1 MWSLCLEGLIFFTS
15 DASILIDICSFIL
28 TLSNLNSGNQK
39 VLRCHTLL
47 RRQSFSLFFISFLK
61 VGQPRP
67 LFVYFRSIQTQYYRK
82 NVGFSGIRTRIFIVL
97 CKHADH
103 LTTTTVPLFFISL
116 SILSRS
122 LRFLSSLTLF
132 LLWVPAPSLSTITF
146 AHNHVHS
153 FGIFWL
159 QPNKNSMIEKAQIHH

>member
-47 RRQSFSLFFISFLK
+47 RRQSFSLFFISF
-61 VGQPRP
+61 
-67 LFVYFRSIQTQYYRK
+67 FRSGPTPASFCLFSFYSNTILQK
-82 NVGFSGIRTRIFIVL
+82 NVGFSGIRTRIFRVVG
-97 CKHADH
+97 KHADH

-122 LRFLSSLTLF
+122 LRFFVFSHFVSPMGTCALTLNNYFCTQSRSQLWNF
-132 LLWVPAPSLSTITF
+132 LAST
-146 AHNHVHS
+146 
-153 FGIFWL
+153 
-159 QPNKNSMIEKAQIHH
+159 

>member
-39 VLRCHTLL
+39 VLRCHFLL

-82 NVGFSGIRTRIFIVL
+82 NVGFSGIRTRIFRVVG
-97 CKHADH
+97 KHADH

-122 LRFLSSLTLF
+122 LRFFVFSHFVSPMGTCALTLNNYFCTQSRSQLWNF
-132 LLWVPAPSLSTITF
+132 LAST
-146 AHNHVHS
+146 
-153 FGIFWL
+153 
-159 QPNKNSMIEKAQIHH
+159 

>member
-39 VLRCHTLL
+39 VLRCHILL

-82 NVGFSGIRTRIFIVL
+82 NVGFSGIRTRIFRVVG
-97 CKHADH
+97 KHADH

-122 LRFLSSLTLF
+122 LRFFVFSHFVSPMGTCALTLNNYFCTQSRSQLWNF
-132 LLWVPAPSLSTITF
+132 LAST
-146 AHNHVHS
+146 
-153 FGIFWL
+153 
-159 QPNKNSMIEKAQIHH
+159 

>member
-82 NVGFSGIRTRIFIVL
+82 NVGFSGIRTRIFRVVG
-97 CKHADH
+97 KHADH

-122 LRFLSSLTLF
+122 LRFFVFSHFVSPMGTCALTLNNYFCTQSRSQLWNF
-132 LLWVPAPSLSTITF
+132 LAST
-146 AHNHVHS
+146 
-153 FGIFWL
+153 
-159 QPNKNSMIEKAQIHH
+159 